1 MELIS
6 QTDAFSSSRR
16 EVRWAQMRLAKDW
29 DCMISGIEY
38 GTYRGPV
45 HYVVRAYMM
54 ALIGLHPPWSSCKN
68 QAMQLQLLAL
78 PSNSTE
84 GSMTFWVPFFS
95 LVTNR
100 WTSTI
105 FFCCHLATT
114 YCKSTDM
121 SSLFIFPV
129 HYAHECMMSE
139 LWSILKWLFCLCS
152 ELGASTNWLRM
163 LRRHVNMLS
172 AKSPQELQGMVW
184 LPPQMEFV
192 CCIWANPR
200 GSRIPFSLDVCKA
213 LDERTLCVS
222 TLILSCVYA
231 WGQVHVVCFGDW
243 LFVNKDLLCDSS
255 ILQAFCN
262 VL

>member
-1 MELIS
+1 MIVFHILFECRENISLKLFMTNCKMVSLELLWRIKWAVELNF

-29 DCMISGIEY
+29 DYMISGTEY

-45 HYVVRAYMM
+45 HSVVRAYMM
-54 ALIGLHPPWSSCKN
+54 ALTGLHPPWSSCKN

-84 GSMTFWVPFFS
+84 GSMTFWVPFLS

-152 ELGASTNWLRM
+152 ELGASTNEPIDT
-163 LRRHVNMLS
+163 S
-172 AKSPQELQGMVW
+172 
-184 LPPQMEFV
+184 
-192 CCIWANPR
+192 CR
-200 GSRIPFSLDVCKA
+200 GCL
-213 LDERTLCVS
+213 
-222 TLILSCVYA
+222 LICYK
-231 WGQVHVVCFGDW
+231 C
-243 LFVNKDLLCDSS
+243 
-255 ILQAFCN
+255 
-262 VL
+262 